1 MKQMPNRTVHR
12 VHFED
17 FGGAEFERLVFA
29 YHVRAGW
36 SDLAWYGQTGSD
48 QGRDIIGAEPF
59 DAAPPRRTVIQ
70 CVNRNALVQVKAEQ
84 DMGKAVA
91 APTGRPDAFRF
102 VCRSSVSAERRDAV
116 TVSARRLG
124 VSHVTVWSGVEF
136 EENLRLRG
144 EDLLRRFCAGETFP
158 DGEKELRHFADD
170 FPSMTDG
177 EALHLMAAVFDRPAF
192 TTPFQEESSLPAF
205 LQAIEDT
212 IRALNTGV
220 WHTREGVEIRRI
232 PSLHHLRDARTRAGV
247 AKAVQLVDELRRV
260 FVARRR
266 DGGIKPCGCGQ
277 ESCPVF
283 MVKPDTAAELDR
295 TRRRALAAFRVV
307 TLEVRGHLAERAA
320 RAVPGDLGRILAE
333 AGTTTSIPGDEL
345 PEGWP
350 DSHG

>member
-1 MKQMPNRTVHR
+1 MPNSTVRR

-48 QGRDIIGAEPF
+48 QGRDIVGTEPL
-59 DAAPPRRTVIQ
+59 DGAPPRHTVIQ
-70 CVNRNALVQVKAEQ
+70 CVNRSVLAQAKAEQ
-84 DMGKAVA
+84 DMSKAVA

-116 TVSARRLG
+116 TAAAHRLG
-124 VSHVTVWSGVEF
+124 VHHVTVWSGAEF

-144 EDLLRRFCAGETFP
+144 EDLLRRFCAGEAFP
-158 DGEKELRHFADD
+158 DGEGELRRFVDD
-170 FPSMTDG
+170 FPGMTDR

-192 TTPFQEESSLPAF
+192 TTPIHEESSLPAF

-220 WHTREGVEIRRI
+220 WHTREGAEIRRI

-247 AKAVQLVDELRRV
+247 AKAVQHVDELRRV

-266 DGGIKPCGCGQ
+266 DGSIKPCGCGQ

-283 MVKPDTAAELDR
+283 MVQPRAAVELDR
-295 TRRRALAAFRVV
+295 ARTRALDAFRTAAGSSMGRKGGRRGV
-307 TLEVRGHLAERAA
+307 LEDSA
-320 RAVPGDLGRILAE
+320 R
-333 AGTTTSIPGDEL
+333 S
-345 PEGWP
+345 
-350 DSHG
+350 

>member
-1 MKQMPNRTVHR
+1 MPNRTVHR

-48 QGRDIIGAEPF
+48 QGRDIIGVEPF

-70 CVNRNALVQVKAEQ
+70 CVNRNTLAQIKAEQ

-116 TVSARRLG
+116 TAAARRLG

-144 EDLLRRFCAGETFP
+144 EDLLRRFCAGEAFP
-158 DGEKELRHFADD
+158 DDGEELRRFVDD
-170 FPSMTDG
+170 FPGMTDG

-192 TTPFQEESSLPAF
+192 TTPIHHESSLPAF

-212 IRALNTGV
+212 IRALNTGI

-266 DGGIKPCGCGQ
+266 DGSIKPCGCGQ
-277 ESCPVF
+277 KSCPVF
-283 MVKPDTAAELDR
+283 MVQPHATVELNR
-295 TRRRALAAFRVV
+295 TRMHALDAFRVA
-307 TLEVRGHLAERAA
+307 TGERGRSS
-320 RAVPGDLGRILAE
+320 
-333 AGTTTSIPGDEL
+333 T
-345 PEGWP
+345 
-350 DSHG
+350 

>member
-1 MKQMPNRTVHR
+1 MKQMPNSTVR
-12 VHFED
+12 PVHFED
-17 FGGAEFERLVFA
+17 FGGTEFERLVFA
-29 YHVRAGW
+29 YHVRVGW

-48 QGRDIIGAEPF
+48 QGRDIIGVEPF
-59 DAAPPRRTVIQ
+59 DAVPPRRTVIQ
-70 CVNRNALVQVKAEQ
+70 CVNRSVLTQAKAEQ
-84 DMGKAVA
+84 DMSKAVA

-102 VCRSSVSAERRDAV
+102 VCRSSVSAERRDAM
-116 TVSARRLG
+116 TAAAHRLG
-124 VSHVTVWSGVEF
+124 VRHVTVWSGVEF

-144 EDLLRRFCAGETFP
+144 EDLLRRFCTGEAFP
-158 DGEKELRHFADD
+158 DDGEELRRFVDD
-170 FPSMTDG
+170 FPGMTDG

-212 IRALNTGV
+212 IRALNTGI
-220 WHTREGVEIRRI
+220 WHTREGAEIRRI
-232 PSLHHLRDARTRAGV
+232 PSLHHLRDARTRVSV

-277 ESCPVF
+277 ESCPLF
-283 MVKPDTAAELDR
+283 MVKPDAVAELDR
-295 TRRRALAAFRVV
+295 TRRRALAAFRGA
-307 TLEVRGHLAERAA
+307 TLEARGYLTERAV
-320 RAVPGDLGRILAE
+320 RAAPRDLGRILAK
-333 AGTTTSIPGDEL
+333 AGTATPIPCNEL